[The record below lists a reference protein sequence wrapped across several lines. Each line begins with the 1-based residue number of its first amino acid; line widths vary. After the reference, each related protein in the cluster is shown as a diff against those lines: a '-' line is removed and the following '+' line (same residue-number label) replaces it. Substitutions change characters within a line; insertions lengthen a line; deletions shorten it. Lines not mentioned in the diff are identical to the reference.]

1 MAPVAVTARQLFVN
15 GQWADATGGKTFAV
29 VNPATEDTIAQV
41 SEGTA
46 QDADLAVRAARKAV
60 DEGKWST
67 FGPGDRARLMF
78 KAADLMEQK
87 LDEFV
92 QLETANCGK
101 TLIESKI
108 ELGLALD
115 VLRYYAGWAT
125 KHTGETIPSRP
136 NAFLFTLREP
146 VGVVAAITPW
156 NFPLLLSMWK
166 YAPALATGNA
176 IVHKPATLTPLTAL
190 KFAEVMQAVGF
201 PEGVFN
207 VVPGPGTTVGEA
219 LLTHPG
225 VDKVAFTGDSSTGK
239 HVMKACADGLKKV
252 SLELGGKSPN
262 IVFAD
267 ADLEGASR
275 GALGAIFYNKGEV
288 CAAGSRL
295 FVEESAKDELLAKI
309 VDRAKKT
316 TVGDPLDKNTRMGPV
331 ISRGQLDKVLSYIES
346 GKQEGARV
354 VAGGD
359 RPAGLTKGYFVNP
372 TVFADVKNSM
382 KIAREE
388 IFGPVL
394 SVISFKDFGDVVA
407 QANDTVYGLAAAV
420 WTKDVKKAHKTAR
433 AVKAGTVWVNTYN
446 LYDVALPFGGYK
458 QSGFGRELGRDAL
471 DQYTQTKS
479 VWVDLS

>member
-1 MAPVAVTARQLFVN
+1 
-15 GQWADATGGKTFAV
+15 
-29 VNPATEDTIAQV
+29 
-41 SEGTA
+41 
-46 QDADLAVRAARKAV
+46 V

-67 FGPGDRARLMF
+67 LAPSDRARLMF

-108 ELGLALD
+108 ELGLSIEI
-115 VLRYYAGWAT
+115 LRYYAGWAT
-125 KHTGETIPSRP
+125 KHTGETLPARP
-136 NAFLFTLREP
+136 NGFLFTLKEP

-176 IVHKPATLTPLTAL
+176 VVHKPASLTPMTAL
-190 KFAEVMQAVGF
+190 KFAEVVAAVGF
-201 PEGVFN
+201 PEGAFN
-207 VVPGPGTTVGEA
+207 VVPGPGPVVGNA

-239 HVMKACADGLKKV
+239 QVMKICADSLKKV

-275 GALGAIFYNKGEV
+275 GALNAIFYNKGEV

-295 FVEESAKDELLAKI
+295 FVEESVKDELVAKI
-309 VDRAKKT
+309 AERAKKT

-331 ISRGQLDKVLSYIES
+331 IS
-346 GKQEGARV
+346 
-354 VAGGD
+354 
-359 RPAGLTKGYFVNP
+359 KG
-372 TVFADVKNSM
+372 
-382 KIAREE
+382 
-388 IFGPVL
+388 
-394 SVISFKDFGDVVA
+394 
-407 QANDTVYGLAAAV
+407 
-420 WTKDVKKAHKTAR
+420 
-433 AVKAGTVWVNTYN
+433 
-446 LYDVALPFGGYK
+446 
-458 QSGFGRELGRDAL
+458 
-471 DQYTQTKS
+471 
-479 VWVDLS
+479 

>member
-1 MAPVAVTARQLFVN
+1 MTKLFIN
-15 GQWADATGGKTFAV
+15 GQFVDGSSGKTFKV
-29 VNPATEDTIAQV
+29 INPANESVLAEV
-41 SEGTA
+41 SEGSEH
-46 QDADLAVRAARKAV
+46 DADTAVKAARAAL
-60 DEGKWST
+60 DGKWAATS
-67 FGPGDRARLMF
+67 PGDRARLML

-101 TLIESKI
+101 TLFESKVEI
-108 ELGLALD
+108 RLSID

-125 KHTGETIPSRP
+125 KFSGETLPSGP
-136 NAFLFTLREP
+136 GAFLFTLREP

-166 YAPALATGNA
+166 YGPALATGNT
-176 IVHKPATLTPLTAL
+176 IVHKPASLTPMTAL
-190 KFAEVMQAVGF
+190 KFAEVIQAAGF

-207 VVPGPGTTVGEA
+207 VVPGPGTSVGNA
-219 LLTHPG
+219 LVTHPG
-225 VDKVAFTGDSSTGK
+225 VDKIAFTGDSSTGRGI
-239 HVMKACADGLKKV
+239 MRLCADSLKKV

-267 ADLEGASR
+267 ADLKGASG
-275 GALGAIFYNKGEV
+275 GAIGAIFYNKGEV

-295 FVEESAKDELLAKI
+295 FVEESIKDEFVAA
-309 VDRAKKT
+309 VTERAKKT

-331 ISRGQLDKVLSYIES
+331 ISKGQLDKVLSYVDS
-346 GKQEGARV
+346 GKSEGAKLV
-354 VAGGD
+354 HGGE
-359 RPAGLTKGYFVNP
+359 RPANLPKGYFVTP
-372 TVFADVKNSM
+372 TIFTDVKNSM

-394 SVISFKDFGDVVA
+394 SILSFKDVADAVA
-407 QANDTVYGLAAAV
+407 QANDSIYGLAAAV
-420 WTKDVKKAHKTAR
+420 WTKDIKKAHKVAR
-433 AVKAGTVWVNTYN
+433 AVKSGTVWINTYN
-446 LYDVALPFGGYK
+446 QYDAELPFGGTK
-458 QSGFGRELGRDAL
+458 QSGFGRELGREAL

>member
-1 MAPVAVTARQLFVN
+1 MKQLFIN
-15 GQWADATGGKTFAV
+15 GKFSDASAGESFSVLNPANEQTIDQVAQADARDV
-29 VNPATEDTIAQV
+29 
-41 SEGTA
+41 
-46 QDADLAVRAARKAV
+46 DLAVTAARKAL
-60 DEGKWST
+60 DEGKWRT
-67 FGPGDRARLMF
+67 MGPGDRARLMF
-78 KAADLMEQK
+78 KAADLMESK

-92 QLETANCGK
+92 QLETSNTGK

-108 ELGLALD
+108 ELSLALD

-125 KHTGETIPSRP
+125 KVTGETLPSRP
-136 NAFLFTLREP
+136 NAFLYTLREP
-146 VGVVAAITPW
+146 VGVVGAITPW

-166 YAPALATGNA
+166 YGPALATGCA
-176 IVHKPATLTPLTAL
+176 VIHKPASLTPLTAL
-190 KFAEVMQAVGF
+190 KFAEVVAAAGF

-207 VVPGPGTTVGEA
+207 VVPGPGSTAGNA
-219 LLTHPG
+219 LVSHPG
-225 VDKVAFTGDSSTGK
+225 VDKVAFTGDTSTGK
-239 HVMKACADGLKKV
+239 QIMKLCADGLKKV

-267 ADLEGASR
+267 ADLDGASR
-275 GALGAIFYNKGEV
+275 GALNAIFYNKGEV

-295 FVEESAKDELLAKI
+295 FVEEPVKEEFLAK
-309 VDRAKKT
+309 VADRAKKT

-331 ISRGQLDKVLSYIES
+331 ISKGQLDRVLSYIDS
-346 GKQEGARV
+346 GKKDGARL

-359 RPAGLTKGYFVNP
+359 RPANLPKGYFVNP
-372 TVFADVKNSM
+372 TIFADVKNSM

-394 SVISFKDFGDVVA
+394 SVLSFKDAADAVA
-407 QANDTVYGLAAAV
+407 QANDSMYGLAAAV
-420 WTKDVKKAHKTAR
+420 WTRDVKKAHQVAR

-446 LYDVALPFGGYK
+446 LYDVSLPFGGFK
-458 QSGFGRELGRDAL
+458 QSGFGRELGKEAL